1 MLSKPI
7 RLSVLKHIKGVIKK
21 KKLDTPRLD
30 SPTFLMINSRT
41 AEGGSGLLL
50 PHQPHAY
57 TFPRG
62 LGIPREPACGILFY
76 ESFSHLTSATP
87 QDTGCQQSVIATKR
101 GAGMPSPPITGLTRS
116 KQGPGAPVFAQSP
129 PALTKPSRREQI
141 KSLHQRHIFSF
152 LTMMTN
158 FWFKVSPEWHLY
170 PVW

>member
-21 KKLDTPRLD
+21 KTGHTQTGQPHLSDDKLEDCRGRVWPLTPPPAPRLHFPTRLGNPTGTSLWDPFLWIILASHLCHTPRYWL
-30 SPTFLMINSRT
+30 S
-41 AEGGSGLLL
+41 AEC
-50 PHQPHAY
+50 Y
-57 TFPRG
+57 
-62 LGIPREPACGILFY
+62 CNK
-76 ESFSHLTSATP
+76 
-87 QDTGCQQSVIATKR
+87 KR
-101 GAGMPSPPITGLTRS
+101 GRHALPPITGLTRS

-141 KSLHQRHIFSF
+141 KLLHQRHIFSF